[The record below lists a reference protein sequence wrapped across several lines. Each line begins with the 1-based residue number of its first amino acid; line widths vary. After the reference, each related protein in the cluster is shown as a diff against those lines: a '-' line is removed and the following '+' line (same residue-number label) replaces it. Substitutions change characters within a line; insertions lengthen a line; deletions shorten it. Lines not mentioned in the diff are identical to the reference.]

1 MERQISDIER
11 DKMTKYGKKI
21 RIDEMIKKQLILI

>member
-11 DKMTKYGKKI
+11 DKMIKYGKKI
-21 RIDEMIKKQLILI
+21 GIDEMIKNN